1 MTSFR
6 TSKIAQI
13 LKLNLK
19 AAMPDREGKKKLIVS
34 GAKNLYKDLA
44 RRYRDRFQPSS
55 HSIPMASEPT
65 NAGPSRLPFQPSSSE
80 SIHIA
85 HNTHTEYVQ
94 SSAGEVGNLPQVSM
108 FSQARNVHI
117 SGGNFNIVG
126 GDYHSIINLQPR
138 NSGHTSVNDYPPF
151 NANPSPSG
159 PSIVKVNSDNVT
171 KAHIE
176 NIGNHSLQ
184 LHLHAHYSE
193 LHYDSKN
200 SASGSSVTHASLPED
215 SEAPPQIESQI
226 TTLPITTL
234 AIDTPS
240 FDENFAG
247 LSLEGRPQ
255 KQFSRTLD
263 SRSRGRRSVDREVKK
278 AFKTLVNLL
287 EHDTSEDESTHEE
300 DLDKEENSGSEYY
313 SAWDGETAIEN
324 KDKQREKYDAN
335 SSLGLEAWVT
345 GGSSPVNDSLNDF
358 IRAITALHM
367 SGGSDQDPNTVN
379 SSPNTNN
386 ARGTNGSGIASSSML
401 SSPQHESSIPHPEN
415 FAQDPFNM
423 FPDIPKLVKDAV
435 AEALKVQLEHI
446 QQFYAN
452 ASCIPAGGVSALS
465 SGANSTSASTAMDTV
480 PSSGELHENHAHE
493 SRISHSSSSHGT
505 TNRVRVTR
513 TRVSAGYS
521 RHVSGLSLKAAASTS
536 ARRTYPR
543 LLMPSDGY
551 EADSDDDS
559 PEDGN

>member
-1 MTSFR
+1 
-6 TSKIAQI
+6 
-13 LKLNLK
+13 
-19 AAMPDREGKKKLIVS
+19 MPDREGKKKLIVS
-34 GAKNLYKDLA
+34 GAKNLYKGLA
-44 RRYRDRFQPSS
+44 RRYRDMFQPSS
-55 HSIPMASEPT
+55 HCIPEGSELA
-65 NAGPSRLPFQPSSSE
+65 NAGPSRSPFQPSSE

-85 HNTHTEYVQ
+85 HNTHAEYVH
-94 SSAGEVGNLPQVSM
+94 SSAGELGNLPQVSM
-108 FSQARNVHI
+108 FSNSRNI
-117 SGGNFNIVG
+117 NIAGSNFNFVG
-126 GDYHSIINLQPR
+126 GEYR
-138 NSGHTSVNDYPPF
+138 SVVNCNDYRTF
-151 NANPSPSG
+151 NANPSHSG
-159 PSIVKVNSDNVT
+159 PSIVKVNADNVT
-171 KAHIE
+171 KAHFE
-176 NIGNHSLQ
+176 NIANRSLQ

-200 SASGSSVTHASLPED
+200 SASGSSVTRASLPED

-278 AFKTLVNLL
+278 AFKILVNLL
-287 EHDTSEDESTHEE
+287 DHDTSKDESTHEE
-300 DLDKEENSGSEYY
+300 DLDKEVNSGSEYY

-358 IRAITALHM
+358 IRAITTLHM
-367 SGGSDQDPNTVN
+367 SGGSDQDPNTVD

-401 SSPQHESSIPHPEN
+401 PSPQHRSSIPHPEN

-423 FPDIPKLVKDAV
+423 FPDIPKFIKDAV
-435 AEALKVQLEHI
+435 AEAMKVQLEHI
-446 QQFYAN
+446 QQFYAD
-452 ASCIPAGGVSALS
+452 ASY
-465 SGANSTSASTAMDTV
+465 STNTSTAMDTA
-480 PSSGELHENHAHE
+480 STSRELHGNHTHE
-493 SRISHSSSSHGT
+493 SRISHSSSSHCT

-513 TRVSAGYS
+513 TRVSAGCS
-521 RHVSGLSLKAAASTS
+521 RHVSGLSLKAGASTS
-536 ARRTYPR
+536 ARRISSR

-559 PEDGN
+559 PEDGD